1 MSSSYEI
8 RKGIINESALIG
20 VKPPLE
26 REQLALVSLAL
37 KKLVNAEITYGDIS
51 AGYTPDGRIYTEV
64 HISTESRPNTYI
76 DDAAQA
82 VGNALNEQGAQVSIV
97 QETARFVGRSGLLFT
112 N

>member
-8 RKGIINESALIG
+8 RKGIINEAALIG

-26 REQLALVSLAL
+26 REQLALVSLVL

-51 AGYTPDGRIYTEV
+51 AGYAADGRIYTEI
-64 HISTESRPNTYI
+64 HISTDSSPNTYI
-76 DDAAQA
+76 DDVAQE
-82 VGNALNEQGAQVSIV
+82 VGNSLIEHSAQVSIV
-97 QETARFVGRSGLLFT
+97 PEIVRFVGRSGLLFA